1 MEPDDRAYP
10 DFHDMGRADAG
21 SVRFGMEK
29 RDRMM
34 EESPVKLIRTRR
46 FGDERGWFSETYVES
61 RWMELGAN
69 ARFVQDNHSYS
80 RPQGT
85 IRGIHFQSPPHA
97 QAKLIRCVRGRIM
110 DYAVDLRRSSPT
122 FGHHVSAE
130 LTADNGDQRSEEHTS
145 ELQSLMRISYAVS

>member
-69 ARFVQDNHSYS
+69 ARFVQDN
-80 RPQGT
+80 
-85 IRGIHFQSPPHA
+85 
-97 QAKLIRCVRGRIM
+97 
-110 DYAVDLRRSSPT
+110 
-122 FGHHVSAE
+122 
-130 LTADNGDQRSEEHTS
+130 RSEERSVGKECVSTCRARWWTS
-145 ELQSLMRISYAVS
+145 S

>member
-29 RDRMM
+29 RDSMM

-61 RWMELGAN
+61 RWMALGAN
-69 ARFVQDNHSYS
+69 ARFVQDNHHYS
-80 RPQGT
+80 LPQGT
-85 IRGIHFQSPPHA
+85 
-97 QAKLIRCVRGRIM
+97 
-110 DYAVDLRRSSPT
+110 LRRPHSHPPPPPPT
-122 FGHHVSAE
+122 QP
-130 LTADNGDQRSEEHTS
+130 LPPP
-145 ELQSLMRISYAVS
+145 

>member
-1 MEPDDRAYP
+1 
-10 DFHDMGRADAG
+10 
-21 SVRFGMEK
+21 MEK

-97 QAKLIRCVRGRIM
+97 QAKLIRCVRGGSWIM
-110 DYAVDLRRSSPT
+110 PWTCAAVRRPLDIDRKS
-122 FGHHVSAE
+122 V
-130 LTADNGDQRSEEHTS
+130 
-145 ELQSLMRISYAVS
+145 V

>member
-61 RWMELGAN
+61 RWLALGAN
-69 ARFVQDNHSYS
+69 ARFVQDNPRYS
-80 RPQGT
+80 RPPGT
-85 IRGIHFQSPPHA
+85 IRGIHFPSPPHA
-97 QAKLIRCVRGRIM
+97 QPKLIRLVRGRIR
-110 DYAVDLRRSSPT
+110 DYAGSRRRSSQT
-122 FGHHVSAE
+122 FRQLVSAE
-130 LTADNGDQRSEEHTS
+130 DRR
-145 ELQSLMRISYAVS
+145 M